1 MVETTKSK
9 QFHHVEWIDLEGK
22 GVLTECAIM
31 KKSPDGDI
39 YFFALSSLDAI
50 DKQRLF
56 NILTNRNAHMYEL
69 WDLMSQ
75 VTLGNG
81 INALTYF
88 HQLVQVVTPSGH
100 VMNPSAGRV
109 GARTVAKPA
118 GKGKGKNKVVAEE
131 VEDAAE

>member
-1 MVETTKSK
+1 MVETTKSAK
-9 QFHHVEWIDLEGK
+9 FNHVEWMDLEGQ

-31 KKSPDGDI
+31 KRTDNGDI
-39 YFFALSSLDAI
+39 YFFALNSLDPI

-56 NILTNRNAHMYEL
+56 NILTNRNSHMYEL

-88 HQLVQVVTPSGH
+88 HQLVRVLTPSGH
-100 VMNPSAGRV
+100 VMDPTSGRM
-109 GARTVAKPA
+109 GAR
-118 GKGKGKNKVVAEE
+118 
-131 VEDAAE
+131 AAEANTKKSSKKTKAAETTETEE

>member
-9 QFHHVEWIDLEGK
+9 QFHHVEWMDLEGQ

-31 KKSPDGDI
+31 KKTENGDI
-39 YFFALSSLDAI
+39 YFFALNNLDAI

-100 VMNPSAGRV
+100 VMNPTAGRV
-109 GARTVAKPA
+109 GSRAVETTKAPKA
-118 GKGKGKNKVVAEE
+118 SKKGKATESAEPTE
-131 VEDAAE
+131 